1 MIPTQEQVLK
11 GDKRAVARLMSLV
24 ENDDPKGLELLRKL
38 YKRTGKARIIGITG
52 PPGVGKS
59 TLVFKVAQA
68 FRKQGK
74 KVGIV
79 AVDPT
84 SPFTGGA
91 LLGDRVRMQELSTDD
106 GVFIRSMG
114 NRGYFGGLARRTG
127 EMVDILD
134 AAGMDIVIVETIGTG
149 QAEVDVVRTVHTCC
163 VVLVPGLGDEVQT
176 FKAGILEIGDIFVV
190 NKSDKGADKVVLELW
205 AMLDLAVDR
214 DKEAWVPPIVK
225 TAATTGEGVDDL
237 IKAMDSHCSHIR
249 CSGRL
254 RTKSLEKAKRDMDML
269 LGESLMSGFMKKKG
283 MKERFDKAAKE
294 VADRKTDPYTAVERL
309 TG

>member
-1 MIPTQEQVLK
+1 MIPTMEAVLE
-11 GDKRAVARLMSLV
+11 GDKRAMARLMTLV
-24 ENDDPKGLELLRKL
+24 ENDDPKGLDLLRKL
-38 YKRTGKARIIGITG
+38 FKHTGKARIIGITG

-59 TLVFKVAQA
+59 TLVFKIAQA
-68 FRKQGK
+68 FRKMGK

-91 LLGDRVRMQELSTDD
+91 LLGDRVRMQDLSTDD

-127 EMVDILD
+127 EVADILD

-190 NKSDKGADKVVLELW
+190 NKADKGADKVVLELK

-214 DKEAWVPPIVK
+214 DKDAWVPPIVE
-225 TAATTGEGVDDL
+225 TTATTGEGVDEL
-237 IKAMDSHCSHIR
+237 IKAMDGHCGHIK

-254 RTKSLEKAKRDMDML
+254 RLKAVEKARRDMDLL
-269 LGESLMSGFMKKKG
+269 LGEKFMVDFMKKKG
-283 MKERFDKAAKE
+283 MKERFEAAAKK
-294 VADRKTDPYTAVERL
+294 VADRKMDPRTAVERL